1 MLQPIRLIRPA
12 GEADLPAIAAI
23 HLASWQDAY
32 RNVVPEAALLR
43 RSIAD
48 CLAGWRSMFAQ
59 QGEITVACAPDG
71 RIHGFCCAGPANSAR
86 SAPFAFEVFGLY
98 VAPSSRRLGIGAS
111 LLRHALARAARA
123 SAQDASAIV
132 WTLEALTLSRRFYER
147 EGGRLVKAGVC
158 TIDGIE
164 FAEVAYGWT
173 DLCRFRHAD

>member
-32 RNVVPEAALLR
+32 RDVVPEAVLLR

-48 CLAGWRSMFAQ
+48 CLAGWRSTFAQ
-59 QGEITVACAPDG
+59 YAENITVACAPDS

-111 LLRHALARAARA
+111 LLRHALARAWSSRFASSSRA
-123 SAQDASAIV
+123 KSVSTRA
-132 WTLEALTLSRRFYER
+132 
-147 EGGRLVKAGVC
+147 
-158 TIDGIE
+158 
-164 FAEVAYGWT
+164 
-173 DLCRFRHAD
+173 